1 MTVSHRALLFERKVD
16 FEMNKSRKLA
26 SLFLSLAMVFALAS
40 CGPTSGGDTSTPPS
54 VAPSESVTP
63 SESTPPAADALSV
76 YMITDKGD
84 INDKSFNQGTWEGV
98 QAWCSANGAESSY
111 LKPADATTDDYVASI
126 EQAVQA
132 GANVIVT
139 PGFLFEEPIYL
150 VQEQYPDV
158 TFVLIDG
165 NPHSADYSDFKT
177 APNTVGI
184 LFAEEQVG
192 YLAGYAAVKDGST
205 KLGFLGGQSVP
216 AVVRYGY
223 GFVQGAN
230 DAAAEM
236 NVTIDMKYHYT
247 GGFAATPEAQTLAAG
262 WYASG
267 TEVIFACGGSVGNSA
282 MAAAEASSGKVIGVD
297 IDQSGESDTVISSA
311 MKGLKES
318 VSQMLDAYKAGSF
331 PGGQNLVLGAK
342 ENALGLPAIA
352 DSKWTAFTQADY
364 DTLFGKLSD
373 GTITPKKD
381 TVDGKAY
388 SETSDPTSLGCEK
401 VTITFVVS

>member
-1 MTVSHRALLFERKVD
+1 
-16 FEMNKSRKLA
+16 MNKYRKLVA
-26 SLFLSLAMVFALAS
+26 LFLSLAMTFALAS
-40 CGPTSGGDTSTPPS
+40 CAPQGGEPTTS
-54 VAPSESVTP
+54 VKPSETTPVESVKP
-63 SESTPPAADALSV
+63 SETTPAEEALKV

-84 INDKSFNQGTWEGV
+84 INDKSFNQGTWEGLT
-98 QAWCSANGAESSY
+98 AWCSANGAESHY

-126 EQAVQA
+126 EQAVQG
-132 GANVIVT
+132 GANIIVT

-150 VQEQYPDV
+150 VQDQYPEV

-165 NPHSADYSDFKT
+165 TPHNADYSDFKT
-177 APNTVGI
+177 ADNTVGI

-192 YLAGYAAVKDGST
+192 YLAGYAAVMDGNT

-223 GFVQGAN
+223 GYVQGAN

-236 NVTIDMKYHYT
+236 GVKIDMKYHYT

-282 MAAAEASSGKVIGVD
+282 MAAAEASNGKVIGVD
-297 IDQSGESDTVISSA
+297 IDQSGESETVISSA
-311 MKGLKES
+311 MKGLKEA
-318 VSQMLDAYKAGSF
+318 VAQMLDAYKAGSF
-331 PGGQNLVLGAK
+331 PGGQNLTLGAK
-342 ENALGLPAIA
+342 ESALGLPTIA
-352 DSKWTAFTQADY
+352 ASKWTKFSQADY
-364 DTLFGKLSD
+364 DALFAKLAD
-373 GTITPKKD
+373 GTVAPKKD

-388 SETSDPTSLGCEK
+388 SETSDPTALECEN
-401 VTITFVVS
+401 VTVTFVVS